1 MGNGAGLPA
10 GLSRRKQH
18 GLSEARPMFPV
29 LETPRLILRA
39 PIEADLDGFA
49 ALMADEESAR
59 FIGGVQTRA
68 AAWRFM
74 AALAGSWV
82 LKGFSMFS
90 AIEKSSG
97 LWVGR
102 VGPWQPEGW
111 PGTEVGWGV
120 LRSAWGQGYA
130 SEAARASID
139 WAFQTQGWSEVVHTI
154 SSPNAASKGVA
165 RRMGSR
171 YLRQGR
177 LPAPFDMDLE
187 VWGQSR
193 ADWLAAK
200 AGVSGP

>member
-1 MGNGAGLPA
+1 
-10 GLSRRKQH
+10 
-18 GLSEARPMFPV
+18 MFPV